1 MDLLENV
8 MNAVG
13 SAAQNVVKK
22 SGEVVGYSKLKYT
35 IYDVKNS
42 IKDLEAEIGKAVYKS
57 YKDETPL
64 NETVKEKCEEIDK
77 LSEQLKEYNEQL
89 ENFKSVIKC
98 PSCGK
103 SVKDSCSYCPSCGTK
118 LAEDKEAEFCSGS
131 DGYCTPPK
139 SEPVDD
145 EPTDETTGA

>member
-1 MDLLENV
+1 MDFLENV

-35 IYDVKNS
+35 IYDLKNS
-42 IKDLEAEIGKAVYKS
+42 IKDLEAEIGKAVYDS
-57 YKDETPL
+57 YKNETPL
-64 NETVKEKCEEIDK
+64 DTVIKEKCAEIDK
-77 LSEQLKEYNEQL
+77 LCEQLKEYNEQL

-103 SVKDSCSYCPSCGTK
+103 GVKDNCSYCPSCGTK
-118 LAEDKEAEFCSGS
+118 LAEDKEAEFCSES
-131 DGYCTPPK
+131 TEYYTASQ